1 PASRTDGQA
10 DDPII
15 LRDWSN
21 RRRPN
26 PFGASFQCR
35 IEQDFIES
43 APHDVPGLIRDL
55 DIFMISTLDRNIK
68 RIFTICPVKSS
79 AIFDW
84 VLPSFHRVA
93 QTEFSQSHSRSPRH
107 RFTDVIARENVPLND
122 NRTDSASEQIHSGRG
137 SSRAAAYDNGRVLFL
152 RYAGH
157 FFAEVSRTIYK

>member
-1 PASRTDGQA
+1 
-10 DDPII
+10 
-15 LRDWSN
+15 
-21 RRRPN
+21 
-26 PFGASFQCR
+26 
-35 IEQDFIES
+35 
-43 APHDVPGLIRDL
+43 
-55 DIFMISTLDRNIK
+55 
-68 RIFTICPVKSS
+68 KSS

-157 FFAEVSRTIYK
+157 FFREVSRTIYTEHELDTSVRSRYFVRWHLGVAVRQSWSRTVLYRVYALPHQTKAPN